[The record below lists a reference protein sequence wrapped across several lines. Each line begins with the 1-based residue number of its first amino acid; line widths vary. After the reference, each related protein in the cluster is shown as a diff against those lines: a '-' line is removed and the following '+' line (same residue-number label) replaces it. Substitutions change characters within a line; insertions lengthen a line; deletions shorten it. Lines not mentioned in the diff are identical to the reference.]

1 MPNIN
6 ERLASVTGENVF
18 TGVSENHRVE
28 LYIGHD
34 EQNRPALKFR
44 GHFTPDRMPGTAII
58 AVQQFRGQDFN
69 TLIFSLLDSAAETVF
84 LRFCEDIVDLTAT
97 IVDAS
102 TCYRL
107 IRDRYLLWKRLFV
120 NARRELLSE
129 SQILGLIGELLF
141 LKDYVVQHYGLRDGL
156 YSWSGPE
163 STHKDFSCGNDWYEV
178 KTTTNNTVKISSLEQ
193 LDSESA
199 GTLVIYSME
208 KMSPQYNGI
217 KLNELVAKVKGLLQQ
232 EAELYDAF
240 VDLLANLGYSI
251 RDEYDNYVYQKRELS
266 FYTVDGDFPRIA
278 RSDVSPAIVKGTYDL
293 DIPQLSPFKRETLF
307 Q

>member
-1 MPNIN
+1 MSNIN

-58 AVQQFRGQDFN
+58 AVQQFRGQDYN

-84 LRFCEDIVDLTAT
+84 LRFCDDIVDLTAD
-97 IVDAS
+97 IIDAT

-107 IRDRYLLWKRLFV
+107 IRDRYLLWKRLIV

-129 SQILGLIGELLF
+129 VQILGLIGELLF
-141 LKDYVVQHYGLRDGL
+141 LRDYIIPRYGVRDGL

-163 STHKDFSCGNDWYEV
+163 LTHKDFSCEEDWYEV

-193 LDSESA
+193 LDSNVP

-208 KMSPQYNGI
+208 KMSTKSNGI
-217 KLNELVAKVKGLLQQ
+217 KLNELVAEVKGLFQQ
-232 EAELYDAF
+232 EAELCDAF
-240 VDLLANLGYSI
+240 VDLLADLGYSI
-251 RDEYDNYVYQKRELS
+251 RDEYDNYVYQQRDLS
-266 FYTVDGDFPRIA
+266 FYAVEGEDFPRLA
-278 RSDVSPAIVKGTYDL
+278 RSDVPPAIIKGTYDL
-293 DIPQLSPFKRETLF
+293 DIPQLLAFKRETI
-307 Q
+307 